1 MIMNGYQEEET
12 KLLNQGWEI
21 NKYDQEYPVKRYEYI
36 SIGFMLF
43 RRKIKIEPLN
53 NQQKF

>member
-1 MIMNGYQEEET
+1 MNGYQEEET